1 MADLL
6 LKNVRSPDGRRVDVA
21 IRQGRIAALGEN
33 VGLAPE
39 WRALPVEEGGGALLL
54 PGLVEGHAHLDKT
67 TWGSSWYVNDVG
79 SALTDRIDN
88 ERDWRAASGH
98 DAHVHSQ
105 ALALAF
111 LRLGTTRIRTHVD
124 VDTEAGLRHLDGV
137 LATREALAGRVDIQ
151 IVAFPQ
157 SGLLIR
163 PGTAELLDRALA
175 AGADVLGGLDPCAI
189 DRDPAR
195 SLDLLFDLAERH
207 GKPLDIHL
215 HEPGELGAFTLDLML
230 DRCQA
235 LGMAGRLV
243 VSHAFCLGALDAR
256 RLDGLLTRLAALDVA
271 LLTTAPPSRPVP
283 SVRACREAG
292 VTIFGGNDGIRDT
305 WSPYGEPDMLAR
317 AMLIGMRND
326 LRRDEEIGWAL
337 ECVTTSAARACG
349 FADYGLTPGARADL
363 ALVDASCAAEAVAQ
377 RAPRRLVLTGG
388 VVAARYGQ
396 DAAS

>member
-1 MADLL
+1 MTDLL
-6 LKNVRSPDGRRVDVA
+6 LKNVRAPDGRRVDVA

-33 VGLAPE
+33 VGSAPE

-67 TWGSSWYVNDVG
+67 TWGSPWYVNDVG

-88 ERDWRAASGH
+88 ERAWRAASGH
-98 DAHVHSQ
+98 DARAHSQ

-137 LATREALAGRVDIQ
+137 LATREALAGRVDIH

-256 RLDGLLTRLAALDVA
+256 RLDGLLARLAALDVA

-363 ALVDASCAAEAVAQ
+363 VLVDASCAAEAVAQ

-388 VVAARYGQ
+388 IVAARYGQ
-396 DAAS
+396 DAAN

>member
-1 MADLL
+1 MTDLL

-256 RLDGLLTRLAALDVA
+256 RLDGLLARLAALDVA

>member
-1 MADLL
+1 
-6 LKNVRSPDGRRVDVA
+6 
-21 IRQGRIAALGEN
+21 
-33 VGLAPE
+33 
-39 WRALPVEEGGGALLL
+39 
-54 PGLVEGHAHLDKT
+54 
-67 TWGSSWYVNDVG
+67 
-79 SALTDRIDN
+79 
-88 ERDWRAASGH
+88 
-98 DAHVHSQ
+98 
-105 ALALAF
+105 
-111 LRLGTTRIRTHVD
+111 
-124 VDTEAGLRHLDGV
+124 
-137 LATREALAGRVDIQ
+137 
-151 IVAFPQ
+151 
-157 SGLLIR
+157 
-163 PGTAELLDRALA
+163 
-175 AGADVLGGLDPCAI
+175 
-189 DRDPAR
+189 
-195 SLDLLFDLAERH
+195 
-207 GKPLDIHL
+207 
-215 HEPGELGAFTLDLML
+215 ML